1 MQTYAECLASL
12 FKEQH
17 DKYHWKSSEIIIPVA
32 TSMTDSTSRLVNI
45 ADTIGYHKR
54 TPPPIARN
62 DQTCYWMSPQFN
74 TNTQHSRKNHLYP
87 LLVKACHEA
96 GFKVVCQY
104 VSNRCAILVGCH
116 RSLFHP
122 EHRKV
127 KQQHSND
134 EKNARAR
141 KTQRPVQSPPK
152 AVKTIDID
160 SEHCLNVDDQ
170 DDFVSFMGK
179 NDESCRFKFSIYWDV
194 PHQRW
199 FFPLEQGGSTH
210 HCGHI
215 RLDSNFLRLK
225 TQHILNE
232 AEQQLARDSL

>member
-45 ADTIGYHKR
+45 ADTIGFNKR
-54 TPPPIARN
+54 TPLPLARN
-62 DQTCYWMSPQFN
+62 DQTCYWMSPQFD

-104 VSNRCAILVGCH
+104 NSNRCAILVGCH
-116 RSLFHP
+116 RRLFHS
-122 EHRKV
+122 EYRNE

-134 EKNARAR
+134 DKNARAC
-141 KTQRPVQSPPK
+141 KTQRPVISPPK
-152 AVKTIDID
+152 AVKHT
-160 SEHCLNVDDQ
+160 
-170 DDFVSFMGK
+170 
-179 NDESCRFKFSIYWDV
+179 Y
-194 PHQRW
+194 
-199 FFPLEQGGSTH
+199 
-210 HCGHI
+210 
-215 RLDSNFLRLK
+215 
-225 TQHILNE
+225 
-232 AEQQLARDSL
+232 